1 MITGNNNDWSKYIIT
16 DLSTLK
22 GKKVILRLDLNLP
35 YNNGQIT
42 DRTRLDEVI
51 PFIKQLIFAGAK
63 IIILSHFGEK
73 RESIK
78 PVADL
83 VVKSLSGIKFVEGTD
98 IENIKKEIESM
109 PLGDGLI
116 IENTRMFV
124 GEKDN
129 TPSCAK
135 DFASLGDF
143 FINDAFSVSHREH
156 ASVVGITNYILSYFG
171 PTFIKELTNLSAA
184 AHPEKPALLIIGGA
198 KISTK
203 LNLIKNYLDQGVKV
217 FVGGAMVHNIFKQRG
232 LEIGESFYDPN
243 YTATES
249 LYNHPLLIT
258 PVDVL
263 LLNNTEVS
271 IDEIPSTGVVV
282 DCGKKTLKM
291 LDELIKESKTI
302 ITNGPLGL
310 YEKGFYYGTEHMLT
324 SVANA
329 IGAKTYIGGGD
340 TVLVAEKAHVLQKI
354 GFVSLGGGAMLD
366 YLANGTLPGIDA
378 VTKTK

>member
-1 MITGNNNDWSKYIIT
+1 MITVNNDWSKYTIT

-22 GKKVILRLDLNLP
+22 GKRVIVRLDLNLP
-35 YNNGQIT
+35 YDKGQIT

-51 PFIKQLIFAGAK
+51 PFIKQLSFAGAK

-73 RESIK
+73 GESIK
-78 PVADL
+78 PVANL
-83 VVKSLSGIKFVEGTD
+83 LIKTIVGIRFVEGTD
-98 IENIKKEIESM
+98 IENIKKEIESIS
-109 PLGDGLI
+109 LGDGII
-116 IENTRMFV
+116 IENTRMFA

-129 TPSCAK
+129 IPSCAR
-135 DFASLGDF
+135 DFASLGDI
-143 FINDAFSVSHREH
+143 FINDAFSVAHREH
-156 ASVVGITNYILSYFG
+156 ASVVGIPNYLLSYFG
-171 PTFIKELTNLSAA
+171 PTFIKEITNLSSA

-232 LEIGESFYDPN
+232 LEIGESFYDPT
-243 YTATES
+243 YSPPES

-258 PVDVL
+258 PIDVIL
-263 LLNNTEVS
+263 LGNTEVT
-271 IDEIPSTGVVV
+271 IDKIPKNGVVV
-282 DCGKKTLKM
+282 DCGKKTLKN
-291 LDELIKESKTI
+291 LDEIINSSKTI
-302 ITNGPLGL
+302 IVNGPLGL

-324 SVANA
+324 SVANV

-340 TVLVAEKAHVLQKI
+340 TVLVAEKVNILKKI

-366 YLANGTLPGIDA
+366 FLANGTLPGIDA
-378 VTKTK
+378 VTK

>member
-1 MITGNNNDWSKYIIT
+1 MLTGNNDWLKYTIT

-35 YNNGQIT
+35 YDAGQIT

-73 RESIK
+73 GESIE

-83 VVKSLSGIKFVEGTD
+83 VVKSLSGIKFIEGTD
-98 IENIKKEIESM
+98 IENIKKEIDM
-109 PLGDGLI
+109 LQLGDGAI
-116 IENTRMFV
+116 IENTRMFT

-129 TPSCAK
+129 TPSCAR
-135 DFASLGDF
+135 DFASLGDI
-143 FINDAFSVSHREH
+143 FINDAFSVSHRAH
-156 ASVVGITNYILSYFG
+156 ASVVGITNYVLSYFG
-171 PTFIKELTNLSAA
+171 PTFIKELTNLSVA

-203 LNLIKNYLDQGVKV
+203 LNLIHHYLDQGVRV

-232 LEIGESFYDPN
+232 LEIGESFYDPTYN
-243 YTATES
+243 APES

-258 PVDVL
+258 PTDVVL
-263 LLNNTEVS
+263 LDGKEVN
-271 IDEIPSTGVVV
+271 IDKIPKGGVVV
-282 DCGKKTLKM
+282 DCGKKTLQM
-291 LDELIKESKTI
+291 LDEEIKKSKTI
-302 ITNGPLGL
+302 IVNGPLGL

-329 IGAKTYIGGGD
+329 IDAKTYIGGGD
-340 TVLVAEKAHVLQKI
+340 TVLVADKI
-354 GFVSLGGGAMLD
+354 HILKKMSFVSLGGGAMLD

-378 VTKTK
+378 VTK

>member
-1 MITGNNNDWSKYIIT
+1 MTAGNNDWSKYTIT

-35 YNNGQIT
+35 YDNGQIT
-42 DRTRLDEVI
+42 DRARLDEVI
-51 PFIKQLIFAGAK
+51 PFIKQLSFAGAK

-73 RESIK
+73 GESIK

-83 VVKSLSGIKFVEGTD
+83 VIKSLSGIKFVAGTD
-98 IENIKKEIESM
+98 IENIKKEIENTA
-109 PLGDGLI
+109 LGDGVI

-129 TPSCAK
+129 TPSCARE
-135 DFASLGDF
+135 FASLGDI
-143 FINDAFSVSHREH
+143 FINDAFSVSHRAH
-156 ASVVGITNYILSYFG
+156 ASLVGIPNYLLSYFG
-171 PTFIKELTNLSAA
+171 PTFIKELTNLSSAS
-184 AHPEKPALLIIGGA
+184 HPEKPALLIIGGA

-203 LNLIKNYLDQGVKV
+203 LSLIKNYLDQGVKV

-232 LEIGESFYDPN
+232 LEIGNSFYDPN
-243 YTATES
+243 YNVPES
-249 LYNHPLLIT
+249 IYNHPLLIT
-258 PVDVL
+258 PIDFIL
-263 LLNNTEVS
+263 LDGKEFK
-271 IDEIPSTGVVV
+271 IDQIPANGVIV
-282 DCGKKTLKM
+282 DCGKETLKK
-291 LDELIKESKTI
+291 LDEEINKSKTI
-302 ITNGPLGL
+302 IVNGPLGL
-310 YEKGFYYGTEHMLT
+310 YEKGFYYGTEYMLT

-340 TVLVAEKAHVLQKI
+340 TVLVAEKVHILNKI

-366 YLANGTLPGIDA
+366 FLANGTLPGIDA